1 MQVERTPGST
11 RTSLGLEQRHKEGQ
25 ESHLRRSGYRE
36 KLEAR
41 VAQRPVSLW
50 PPGQESLA
58 FSLEDQR
65 AKDLGSL
72 ECPGRKGLM
81 VGRKP

>member
-1 MQVERTPGST
+1 M
-11 RTSLGLEQRHKEGQ
+11 SLGLEQWHREGQ
-25 ESHLRRSGYRE
+25 EGHLRRSGYQE

-72 ECPGRKGLM
+72 ECPGRRGLM